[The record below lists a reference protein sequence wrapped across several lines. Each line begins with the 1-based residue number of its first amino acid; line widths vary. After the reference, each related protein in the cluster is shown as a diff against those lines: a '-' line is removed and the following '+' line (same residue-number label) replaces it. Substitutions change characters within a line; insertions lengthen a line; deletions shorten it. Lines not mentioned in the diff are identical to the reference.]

1 MTSSM
6 ASFMKPGIARSSA
19 PGTIRAN
26 AAPRPAARVAVPKAA
41 VKLAPA
47 VDSRRPLG
55 FVDGSLRLRASVR
68 SRNVTVASASA
79 AAAAPPPAPAPPPSS
94 KVELKPMKWKEALAS
109 VAIGL
114 IIRFVIPCPAGITMQ
129 AWSLLSIFIAT
140 IAGIVL
146 NPLPVGAWAFFGLTA
161 TVFTKTLTFQ
171 QAFGAFTN
179 DVIWLIVI
187 IFFIARGFVK
197 TGLGD
202 RAGYLFAKAF
212 GKTTL
217 GLAYALTATEALICP
232 GMPSTTAR
240 HGGVMLPIIASLSR
254 ACGSD
259 PANGTQNKM
268 GAYLVTTILHTGG
281 ITSALFMTGAAQN
294 LLCNKLAGSI
304 GVPMSTWGSW
314 FQASCVPG
322 IISLVLTPYVLYK
335 LFPPE
340 IKETPNA
347 PAEADAKLKEMGP
360 VSLAEKIVLGV
371 MGALVLLWICGSS
384 FGVAAPVAGMLGLC
398 TLVGTGVLTWQD
410 CLQEKGAWDTLTW
423 FAILVGMSGQ
433 LNGMGVITCFA
444 DAAGSVLQSLSMGW
458 PAVFGVL
465 HVFYFVIHYMFAS
478 QTAHVGALY
487 SAFIAMMLASGVP
500 PVLAALS
507 LAFNTNLFG
516 VITHYSSGQ
525 AAVFCGAGYL
535 QLKDVFRIGA
545 IFSAFNAVLWA
556 TVGMAWW
563 KVVGLY

>member
-1 MTSSM
+1 
-6 ASFMKPGIARSSA
+6 
-19 PGTIRAN
+19 
-26 AAPRPAARVAVPKAA
+26 
-41 VKLAPA
+41 
-47 VDSRRPLG
+47 
-55 FVDGSLRLRASVR
+55 
-68 SRNVTVASASA
+68 
-79 AAAAPPPAPAPPPSS
+79 
-94 KVELKPMKWKEALAS
+94 MKWKEALAS

-423 FAILVGMSGQ
+423 FAVLVGMSGMLEKLGLISYIAQ
-433 LNGMGVITCFA
+433 SVSSFMAAASMPWYTSMALLHAAYFA
-444 DAAGSVLQSLSMGW
+444 V
-458 PAVFGVL
+458 
-465 HVFYFVIHYMFAS
+465 HYLFAS
-478 QTAHVGALY
+478 QTAQVGALY
-487 SAFIAMMLASGVP
+487 VAFLAMMTQAGAP

-507 LAFNTNLFG
+507 LSFSTNLFG
-516 VITHYSSGQ
+516 AITHYASAQG
-525 AAVFCGAGYL
+525 AIYYGAGFID
-535 QLKDVFRIGA
+535 LKTWWRLGLSMALITYSIWIIVGIPWWTVIGL
-545 IFSAFNAVLWA
+545 IP
-556 TVGMAWW
+556 
-563 KVVGLY
+563 K